1 MGPKSHKLG
10 GGPRGN
16 LQFDANTLY
25 AVRREDAL
33 ELISAGLA
41 RPHEPGDVELDEA
54 FAIANPPPPPPEPDL
69 PPIEVMYE
77 ILEERSRQILQGNL
91 TETTSDNLVHG
102 SVTLSDDGDRAED

>member
-54 FAIANPPPPPPEPDL
+54 FALANPPPPPPELEPEPASAEPLQID
-69 PPIEVMYE
+69 IEDVLAQSE
-77 ILEERSRQILQGNL
+77 AQG
-91 TETTSDNLVHG
+91 
-102 SVTLSDDGDRAED
+102 A